1 MGTRSTVERCRAIPT
16 TTQPQPQLL
25 RRCAHGARVAGGIHG
40 VIEAQAIGA
49 GAAVVLIRGDSVR
62 VFGPAAGA
70 IRARA
75 PIRVGVTRLVAL
87 AAIAVII
94 DLVQN
99 HDHKDDDDD
108 RHDELQDAGDE
119 QHHARRREFAR
130 SLLDFLWGAAHEH
143 AGGDAGEQPAN
154 RPDYAGEAAREA
166 DQREDGTASQA
177 RFWLSGAHAI
187 PKVRLHWATARA
199 QGLFVRAGGAQDK
212 ARDGEA
218 LGLVRLLGKVRVVRA
233 HLASSTE
240 VSTVVRPE
248 RHTRS
253 QTHTQTLSDRHG

>member
-1 MGTRSTVERCRAIPT
+1 MNCSGDALYGRTVPRYPSP

-49 GAAVVLIRGDSVR
+49 GAAVVLIRGGSVS

-94 DLVQN
+94 DLVQH

-130 SLLDFLWGAAHEH
+130 SLLDFLWGAAHEN

-154 RPDYAGEAAREA
+154 RPDYAGDAANEA

-187 PKVRLHWATARA
+187 PKCACIGQLLVPKVCLFGREAHKTKQEMVKHLALFASLGRS
-199 QGLFVRAGGAQDK
+199 GLS
-212 ARDGEA
+212 EHI
-218 LGLVRLLGKVRVVRA
+218 LRVVPR
-233 HLASSTE
+233 
-240 VSTVVRPE
+240 
-248 RHTRS
+248 
-253 QTHTQTLSDRHG
+253 